1 MRKFK
6 LSLIHLLLPGGG
18 NALSGLRDAADCRP
32 DKTLKR
38 RHRAVL
44 GLTLGIAWMPFA
56 EAAPSAQQQL
66 LQQVRLGEASHRE
79 DLVRQSLYRLELI
92 DPNNP
97 EVVAARFRYLLRQG
111 DNDGAQKQLDR
122 LSQLAPSSSAYQSS
136 RTTMMLSTPEGRQ
149 SLQEARLQATTGHT
163 EEAIAAYDA
172 LFKGHPPQGD
182 LAVEYWT
189 TVAKS
194 PARRNEAINQLNLS

>member
-97 EVVAARFRYLLRQG
+97 EVVAARFRYQI
-111 DNDGAQKQLDR
+111 
-122 LSQLAPSSSAYQSS
+122 
-136 RTTMMLSTPEGRQ
+136 GR
-149 SLQEARLQATTGHT
+149 AH
-163 EEAIAAYDA
+163 
-172 LFKGHPPQGD
+172 
-182 LAVEYWT
+182 V
-189 TVAKS
+189 
-194 PARRNEAINQLNLS
+194 